1 MSTPLLSVRRLP
13 GVLSRSINLPAFRTA
28 AGEALASLTDSECVS
43 IAINGASVV
52 AVNPHT
58 SLRPASNVKLFTA
71 AVALDVLGPAH
82 TLHTD
87 VRGEVKDGIV
97 NGDLFVVGGGD
108 PLLSSSWWHGSNP
121 AYAPVHTTSIEE
133 LARRVRAAGV
143 TEVKGNVVGDASR
156 YDEEWYPPSWSRSI
170 RFTEGGPVSALLVN
184 DGRERPDKAS
194 ADPAVGAATV
204 FAAAL
209 HDVGVTVDGVATSG
223 VAPAGVP
230 SITGIDSH
238 PLSEIV
244 AEMLTTSDNNTAEL
258 LLKEIGEVSRH
269 RGTREDGIATVMQR
283 LSAWSVP
290 TEGVELHDGSGLSD
304 DNRATCAAIG
314 ALLDRS
320 DITDP
325 LGSGL
330 PVAGASGGT
339 LADAFVGTALEGRL
353 RAKTGTL
360 SNYSDGP
367 GGAPG
372 AKSLS
377 GYVPLDG
384 GGSIRFAMLLNG
396 PTIVELA
403 DYGPIWKALGT
414 VLAAY
419 PSGPAPAEIA
429 PR

>member
-1 MSTPLLSVRRLP
+1 
-13 GVLSRSINLPAFRTA
+13 
-28 AGEALASLTDSECVS
+28 
-43 IAINGASVV
+43 
-52 AVNPHT
+52 
-58 SLRPASNVKLFTA
+58 
-71 AVALDVLGPAH
+71 
-82 TLHTD
+82 
-87 VRGEVKDGIV
+87 
-97 NGDLFVVGGGD
+97 
-108 PLLSSSWWHGSNP
+108 
-121 AYAPVHTTSIEE
+121 
-133 LARRVRAAGV
+133 
-143 TEVKGNVVGDASR
+143 
-156 YDEEWYPPSWSRSI
+156 
-170 RFTEGGPVSALLVN
+170 
-184 DGRERPDKAS
+184 
-194 ADPAVGAATV
+194 
-204 FAAAL
+204 
-209 HDVGVTVDGVATSG
+209 
-223 VAPAGVP
+223 VP